1 MLRMLLQTSVAL
13 HLFAAGAGVE
23 GVGDEAGPQGVAG
36 VVAGEAG
43 DGCCSLDDLGGAVSS
58 ERFEAVKHTVEA
70 DEHRVVVGQV
80 SMGARAS
87 RSAAGQ
93 PRRVRRWVESVG
105 MLIVVMMFTPVVG
118 LLAAACSQTRMLRN
132 ADLC

>member
-1 MLRMLLQTSVAL
+1 MLRMLLQRPWRCTCWRPAPASRASVTKPARRS
-13 HLFAAGAGVE
+13 GWR
-23 GVGDEAGPQGVAG
+23 
-36 VVAGEAG
+36 
-43 DGCCSLDDLGGAVSS
+43 GCRRGRRRLLSLDDLGGAVSS

-70 DEHRVVVGQV
+70 DEHRVVVGEV

-87 RSAAGQ
+87 RSAAVK

-105 MLIVVMMFTPVVG
+105 MLIVVMMFSRLVG